1 MRKNINIESADE
13 FNPLSAEGDAFH
25 TAEIASNRF
34 VPRHSNGTHDSAQ
47 VAPEKHGV
55 GAPKGNQN
63 AFRSG
68 VTLLERATRR
78 TPGRSTT
85 RPRRVAGR
93 VTSALIEGLGGEAQI
108 SEQVRVICGITGNQ
122 AGRYDRAIRAYE
134 NILRRGGER
143 LRKNLVSLGKLD
155 SVLRP
160 LEDSITRNLEK
171 LGLGKVARPR
181 DIFDWQPSE
190 DKAPPE

>member
-1 MRKNINIESADE
+1 HR
-13 FNPLSAEGDAFH
+13 P
-25 TAEIASNRF
+25 
-34 VPRHSNGTHDSAQ
+34 
-47 VAPEKHGV
+47 
-55 GAPKGNQN
+55 GAPARNLN

-78 TPGRSTT
+78 TPGRSST
-85 RPRRVAGR
+85 RARRVAGR
-93 VTSALIEGLGGEAQI
+93 VTASLIESLGGETQI

-122 AGRYDRAIRAYE
+122 AGRYDRAVRAYE

-155 SVLRP
+155 AVLRP

-171 LGLGKVARPR
+171 LGLGEITKTR
-181 DIFDWQPSE
+181 DIFDWQPTE
-190 DKAPPE
+190 EKAPSEQEL